1 MYKERKIASLSN
13 KRKRRNKHIRR
24 PRERR
29 SYGHYIFLQSTTYLH
44 SRSYFSLLFLAS
56 LETTTERKYQTM
68 NSPSINYALSKLA
81 AARELARNPNS
92 NNNYPLQDSICRKH
106 GIFLE
111 SMTIDEL
118 EEFARIVE
126 EFMGG

>member
-1 MYKERKIASLSN
+1 MLSAG
-13 KRKRRNKHIRR
+13 
-24 PRERR
+24 EL
-29 SYGHYIFLQSTTYLH
+29 YG
-44 SRSYFSLLFLAS
+44 A
-56 LETTTERKYQTM
+56 
-68 NSPSINYALSKLA
+68 SKLA
-81 AARELARNPNS
+81 AARELARNPDS
-92 NNNYPLQDSICRKH
+92 DNNYPLQDSICRKH

>member
-1 MYKERKIASLSN
+1 
-13 KRKRRNKHIRR
+13 
-24 PRERR
+24 
-29 SYGHYIFLQSTTYLH
+29 
-44 SRSYFSLLFLAS
+44 
-56 LETTTERKYQTM
+56 M
-68 NSPSINYALSKLA
+68 NSPGINYALSKLA

>member
-1 MYKERKIASLSN
+1 
-13 KRKRRNKHIRR
+13 
-24 PRERR
+24 
-29 SYGHYIFLQSTTYLH
+29 
-44 SRSYFSLLFLAS
+44 
-56 LETTTERKYQTM
+56 M
-68 NSPSINYALSKLA
+68 NSPGINYALSKLA

-92 NNNYPLQDSICRKH
+92 NNNYSLQDSICRKH

>member
-1 MYKERKIASLSN
+1 
-13 KRKRRNKHIRR
+13 
-24 PRERR
+24 
-29 SYGHYIFLQSTTYLH
+29 
-44 SRSYFSLLFLAS
+44 
-56 LETTTERKYQTM
+56 M
-68 NSPSINYALSKLA
+68 NSPGINYALSKLA
-81 AARELARNPNS
+81 AARELARNPKS

-106 GIFLE
+106 GIFLD